1 MSKSP
6 KIVQNQIGLPKT
18 ISFSFDQIDQFDM
31 KQQFKIEQ
39 NENAQI
45 LIVDDNI
52 FNLSSLQ

>member
-1 MSKSP
+1 
-6 KIVQNQIGLPKT
+6 
-18 ISFSFDQIDQFDM
+18 M